1 MRPGHGAPRVL
12 EGGPGLS
19 VPTPPALRTHRTPL
33 PGRRKDQDAGL
44 LAGHGWAV
52 ASGINPGKEP
62 MWSWCVPPSCAQAGV
77 PSSQDGKRPGP
88 LCVVGV
94 QTGVGALGEI
104 SPGPSS
110 PNALH
115 TGHHVAISND
125 VVLHEMNVQPVHGRG
140 FWNTSRSP
148 QSRTH
153 LPGPQ
158 GTDSLVAHSRP
169 QQRWVGRSHSPG
181 CHPRRAPP
189 GTVGRAR

>member
-94 QTGVGALGEI
+94 QTGVGC
-104 SPGPSS
+104 PWR
-110 PNALH
+110 
-115 TGHHVAISND
+115 D
-125 VVLHEMNVQPVHGRG
+125 QP
-140 FWNTSRSP
+140 
-148 QSRTH
+148 RT
-153 LPGPQ
+153 Q
-158 GTDSLVAHSRP
+158 FSKRASYGTP
-169 QQRWVGRSHSPG
+169 CGNFE
-181 CHPRRAPP
+181 
-189 GTVGRAR
+189 